1 MVDYALIKALHV
13 TGAVLLVGNVTVT
26 GVWAYYL
33 YRWWREGTVPF
44 RPIARAIL
52 WTDLIFTLGGGA
64 MLSVSGIVMLIQS
77 GLPWREL
84 TWIREGIGALVL
96 STLLWLVLLLPA
108 QWQMERVTDAAVIR
122 RLFLRWSV
130 IGWAATILL
139 FYGLYVM
146 VTKR

>member
-84 TWIREGIGALVL
+84 SWIREGIGALVL